1 MYIIHLI
8 FFLICEIVLSMQTS
22 TFLLYSDLRHLST
35 WLYEHLSCFLI
46 AVFNFII
53 SIDHHLANPLH
64 TYFFIFLFLPQ
75 LVCFML
81 LPQKQGKTMLWW
93 MSFIYIGKKTLE
105 VKLLSIFKTEV
116 KIVLQKF
123 MRLYLPLMVCVW
135 GNPPNSVLHL
145 LLLILSLS
153 RRAPEK
159 KVQPEFII
167 LTDLNIYPFIF
178 TLTSW

>member
-93 MSFIYIGKKTLE
+93 MSFIYIGKKNTGSE
-105 VKLLSIFKTEV
+105 IAEYFQNWGQNCPP
-116 KIVLQKF
+116 KIHEIIPSF
-123 MRLYLPLMVCVW
+123 NGVCV
-135 GNPPNSVLHL
+135 GEPPKLCFTLASPNS
-145 LLLILSLS
+145 LS
-153 RRAPEK
+153 
-159 KVQPEFII
+159 F
-167 LTDLNIYPFIF
+167 
-178 TLTSW
+178 